1 MKRTLDRVISQ
12 AGVGSRTEARQWI
25 LQGRVAVNGT
35 VIKAHDHWVDPGRD
49 RVTLDSKPVVRQER
63 VYVLL
68 YKPKGY
74 VSTYKDPDGR
84 PTVYSLIPEIGQFV
98 GTVGRLDLDTSGLLL
113 LSNDHAMAD
122 RITDPVSHVEKE
134 YLIKASHLLT
144 DEQLDRLRKGVTL
157 DDGPTRPARVERVRD
172 SGKYTH
178 FTIVLT
184 EGRNRQVRRMVEAIG
199 SHVLKLVR
207 TRIGPLTLAG
217 LNIGCYRHLTQPEV
231 RELAELSG
239 TGEPGLKKTK
249 PLVLRGR

>member
-25 LQGRVAVNGT
+25 LSGRVAVNGE
-35 VIKAHDHWVDPGRD
+35 VIRAHDHWVDPVRD

-84 PTVYSLIPEIGQFV
+84 PTVYHLIPEIGQFV

-122 RITDPVSHVEKE
+122 RITDPASHVEKE
-134 YLIKASHLLT
+134 YLVKAAHVLT
-144 DEQLDRLRKGVTL
+144 DEQLDQLRLGVTL
-157 DDGPTRPARVERVRD
+157 DDGITRPTRVERVRD
-172 SGKYTH
+172 SEKYTH
-178 FTIVLT
+178 FSIVLT

-199 SHVLKLVR
+199 SHTLKLVR
-207 TRIGPLTLAG
+207 TRIGRLTLAG
-217 LNIGCYRHLTQPEV
+217 LTIGGYRNLTNIEV

-239 TGEPGLKKTK
+239 GGEPGRSQ
-249 PLVLRGR
+249 PGARRQRR

>member
-25 LQGRVAVNGT
+25 ASGRVAVNGD

-84 PTVYSLIPEIGQFV
+84 PTVYHLIPEIGQFV

-113 LSNDHAMAD
+113 LSNDHGMAD
-122 RITDPVSHVEKE
+122 RITDPVSHVDKE
-134 YLIKASHLLT
+134 YLIKAAHVLT
-144 DEQLDRLRKGVTL
+144 DAQLDQLRQGVTL
-157 DDGPTRPARVERVRD
+157 DDGLTRPARVERLRD
-172 SGKYTH
+172 SEKYTH
-178 FTIVLT
+178 FTMVLT

-207 TRIGPLTLAG
+207 TRIGPLTLEG
-217 LNIGCYRHLTQPEV
+217 LTIGGYRHLTPAEV
-231 RELAELSG
+231 RSLEQLSG
-239 TGEPGLKKTK
+239 AAGAPKRVR
-249 PLVLRGR
+249 PSQ

>member
-1 MKRTLDRVISQ
+1 MKKTLDRVISQ
-12 AGVGSRTEARQWI
+12 AGVGSRVEASRWI
-25 LQGRVAVNGT
+25 AAGRVAVNGE
-35 VIKAHDHWVDPGRD
+35 VIRTPEHWVDPVRD

-84 PTVYSLIPEIGQFV
+84 PTVYDLVREVGQFV

-113 LSNDHAMAD
+113 LTNDHSLAD
-122 RITDPVSHVEKE
+122 RITDPGSHVEKE
-134 YLIKASHLLT
+134 YLVKASHLLT
-144 DEQLDRLRKGVTL
+144 DEQLEQLRGGVTL

-178 FTIVLT
+178 FSIVLT

-207 TRIGPLTLAG
+207 TRIGPLKLEG
-217 LNIGCYRHLTQPEV
+217 LTIGDYRELTPAEV
-231 RELAELSG
+231 RQMK
-239 TGEPGLKKTK
+239 GEGGAAKPGGSS
-249 PLVLRGR
+249 RAR